1 MHVSGAVV
9 LPTAPPTFCGD
20 DEWVRNH
27 LRDREIERARRRGP
41 GGDGTAVETVR
52 FNRAEFTRQTEYLCV
67 CLATQELLDA
77 DVSDG
82 FVIGLKRRREF
93 AMQLCEDYKH
103 FTEAQKLDLVLALAV
118 DLGVRDLAL
127 MMKTLP
133 SIKRSGLVLNVA
145 AAALGFSRKND
156 PNISKSVKRG
166 LVPLAE
172 QFFLLVGTIPPG
184 PLFLLNLR
192 LDLDL
197 LIKWH
202 RHRLRKAS
210 VEALELLDM
219 VMRDL
224 FATQGSMRF
233 RRIDLSSEEM
243 AAFVLKN
250 ERVHQVRSW
259 SDLQRRLIGQ
269 QRFCFGL
276 FHTHMP
282 HAPLVFVQV
291 LVTDHLCSKITPILE
306 EETPVVA
313 TPSHVIFYSVST
325 SNTGLRGLNIA
336 SHLLFL
342 TIQRMSSMLPQCTT
356 AATLSPVPGFA
367 RWFKA
372 ALADGDQQTLLKQKP
387 ETDTRRKQDH
397 KTHQSEPL
405 QRSFFTAEQAQ
416 RLTVKFGVNHLVLHK
431 WLRNKLSDPEWYKDT
446 VLVDNIRDIMT
457 AACGRYVLFERKKD
471 KILDPVANFHLQN
484 GAQVEQVN
492 FLADTTPSA
501 MATSLGM
508 MINYRYCMTSIDVT
522 SVSYKRQ
529 SLAAVSPAVARLA
542 WPTPSVILDG
552 KSTPVLIEASFMS
565 LALRLSNT
573 LVAIAVIIEIE
584 RLKDERNTPLF
595 AKVYRAGDVISARG
609 SLPTAIY
616 FISVRVSSAHPYSLS
631 EGHTFGE
638 RESLNDEPVPF
649 TVRAETMTHLVLL
662 PYTDVKAIQ
671 RESNVLRDY
680 VGNDPRVWQQQHY
693 MSFHGSKL

>member
-1 MHVSGAVV
+1 MVYGVQVPVAAVAS
-9 LPTAPPTFCGD
+9 LAAQPAFCGD
-20 DEWVRNH
+20 DEWVRKH
-27 LRDREIERARRRGP
+27 MKARDAERARRNSP
-41 GGDGTAVETVR
+41 DGGYTAVETVH
-52 FNRAEFTRQTEYLCV
+52 FNRTEFTKQI
-67 CLATQELLDA
+67 QEFLDA

-93 AMQLCEDYKH
+93 ALQLCEDYKQ
-103 FTEAQKLDLVLALAV
+103 FTEVQKLELVLALAV

-172 QFFLLVGTIPPG
+172 QFFLIVGTIQPG

-192 LDLDL
+192 VDLGI
-197 LIKWH
+197 LIA
-202 RHRLRKAS
+202 RHREKLPKSS
-210 VEALELLDM
+210 VEALELLDLI
-219 VMRDL
+219 MRDL

-233 RRIDLSSEEM
+233 RRIDLSSEDL

-250 ERVHQVRSW
+250 ERVHQIRGW
-259 SDLQRRLIGQ
+259 ADLQRRLVGQ
-269 QRFCFGL
+269 QRYCFGL
-276 FHTHMP
+276 FHIHMP

-291 LVTDHLCSKITPILE
+291 VVTDHLCSNVSPVLE
-306 EETPVVA
+306 EETPLVKN
-313 TPSHVIFYSVST
+313 PSHIIFYSVST

-342 TIQRMSSMLPQCTT
+342 TIQRMSSMFPQCTT

-372 ALADGDQQTLLKQKP
+372 ALANGDQQSQAPSDANNVLK
-387 ETDTRRKQDH
+387 RKQLKDH
-397 KTHQSEPL
+397 KRQRFEPL
-405 QRSFFTAEQAQ
+405 QRSFFTTEQAQ
-416 RLTVKFGVNHLVLHK
+416 RLTMKYGVNQLVLHK
-431 WLRNKLSDPEWYKDT
+431 WLLKKISDPEWHLDIE
-446 VLVDNIRDIMT
+446 LVENIRDVMT
-457 AACGRYVLFERKKD
+457 AACARYILFERKQD

-484 GAQVEQVN
+484 GAQVEQIN
-492 FLADTTPSA
+492 FMADTTPSSLMTA
-501 MATSLGM
+501 LGM

-522 SVSYKRQ
+522 SISYKRK
-529 SLAAVSPAVARLA
+529 SLAAVSPAVARLV
-542 WPTPSVILDG
+542 WPAESVILD
-552 KSTPVLIEASFMS
+552 
-565 LALRLSNT
+565 
-573 LVAIAVIIEIE
+573 EIE
-584 RLKDERNTPLF
+584 RLKDKRNTPLF
-595 AKVYRAGDVISARG
+595 AKVFRAGDVISARG

-616 FISVRVSSAHPYSLS
+616 FIASGRVRVHSAHPYTLC

-638 RESLNDEPVPF
+638 RESLNEEPVAF
-649 TVRAETMTHLVLL
+649 TVRAETATHLLLL
-662 PYTDVKAIQ
+662 PYNDVKVIQ
-671 RESNVLRDY
+671 RESSELRDY
-680 VGNDPRVWQQQHY
+680 VGSDPRVWQQQLY

>member
-1 MHVSGAVV
+1 MAGQQVHVSGAVV
-9 LPTAPPTFCGD
+9 LPTAPPAFCGD

-27 LRDREIERARRRGP
+27 LRDRDLERAQRRGP
-41 GGDGTAVETVR
+41 DGDGTAVETVR
-52 FNRAEFTRQTEYLCV
+52 FNRAEFTR
-67 CLATQELLDA
+67 QELLDA

-192 LDLDL
+192 VDLDL

-250 ERVHQVRSW
+250 ERVHQVRGW
-259 SDLQRRLIGQ
+259 SDLQRRLVGQ

-387 ETDTRRKQDH
+387 ETDTRKKKDH

-416 RLTVKFGVNHLVLHK
+416 RLAVKFGVNHLVLHK
-431 WLRNKLSDPEWYKDT
+431 WLRNKLSDPEWYKDA
-446 VLVDNIRDIMT
+446 VLVDSIRDIMT

-529 SLAAVSPAVARLA
+529 SLAAVSPA
-542 WPTPSVILDG
+542 
-552 KSTPVLIEASFMS
+552 
-565 LALRLSNT
+565 
-573 LVAIAVIIEIE
+573 
-584 RLKDERNTPLF
+584 RNTPLF

-616 FISVRVSSAHPYSLS
+616 FISVRVNSAHPYSLS

-662 PYTDVKAIQ
+662 TYTDVKAIQ
-671 RESNVLRDY
+671 RESSVLRDY